1 MQLYLGLA
9 ATGPTSSGFDSEDE
23 EASDSEDEEAS
34 DSDSDEE
41 KTPPP
46 PATICERAIF
56 GAIGTGV
63 TEIKDSIEDRLFK
76 TNMTPTQLL
85 HQVANDPLHSY
96 IAKMTEVTC
105 TSVRNYVYNHLSGM
119 ENDKNSRLTIYRRFE
134 SKFNESNVELGK
146 VRRALEVAEAAY
158 NAVLE
163 QVNFHEQ
170 LVRDLSKVAEE
181 QASVHSRLEK
191 DQEVS
196 ATCFA
201 VMTQIMEGHACVH
214 NQQMLPYARVK
225 TTKDIH
231 DLATAFGVRDYA
243 STDLATRK
251 HLDIARALKF
261 LGYEL
266 SPANKE
272 RPTKYRI
279 LKTNKSTSKE
289 EMRAQTC
296 SCFGI
301 KATPT
306 PALDTK
312 PHKKRLGRADEA
324 PKSPKRRKIKPDEAI
339 ILLASNPVLQ
349 AAVVRQMAAN
359 AAVDPATDQQPTDDN
374 QDQKP
379 AASANGPN

>member
-1 MQLYLGLA
+1 MQVLLRLA
-9 ATGPTSSGFDSEDE
+9 ATGPTSSDFDSEDE
-23 EASDSEDEEAS
+23 EASDS

-46 PATICERAIF
+46 PATICDRAIF

-63 TEIKDSIEDRLFK
+63 KEIKDSIEDRLFK
-76 TNMTPTQLL
+76 KTMTSMELL
-85 HQVANDPLHSY
+85 QQVASNPRNSY
-96 IAKMTEVTC
+96 IANMTEVKC
-105 TSVRNYVYNHLSGM
+105 SSMIIHMKHHLVRM
-119 ENDKNSRLTIYRRFE
+119 ENDKNSRLTTIRRCE
-134 SKFNESNVELGK
+134 NNYNETNVELGK
-146 VRRALEVAEAAY
+146 HRQALEVAEAAY
-158 NAVLE
+158 NEALE

-170 LVRDLSKVAEE
+170 RVKDFSKVAKE

-196 ATCFA
+196 ALCLA
-201 VMTQIMEGHACVH
+201 AMKQIMQNHACVH
-214 NQQMLPYARVK
+214 NQQMLPYARVR
-225 TTKDIH
+225 TTKDLH
-231 DLATAFGVRDYA
+231 ELATAFGVHDYA

-261 LGYEL
+261 LGYEY
-266 SPANKE
+266 SPANNE
-272 RPTKYRI
+272 RFLNERI
-279 LKTNKSTSKE
+279 LKANKGTSKE

-312 PHKKRLGRADEA
+312 PHKKRLRCADEEQ
-324 PKSPKRRKIKPDEAI
+324 KSPKRRKIKPDEAI

-349 AAVVRQMAAN
+349 AAVVRQMAAT
-359 AAVDPATDQQPTDDN
+359 AAVTPATDQQPTDDN

-379 AASANGPN
+379 AASANGPK